1 MINESKIDLGDK
13 LFLFFQFP
21 YDYSGGLPVSLME
34 GVDLISRPYPEERA
48 ELRYVLPQLNLVG
61 VGVPHACIR
70 ISSMHTERDCLF
82 WTIIFALQLVKPLH
96 IGVSGW
102 LTDKV
107 SALLTIITVF
117 RNNKDLDN
125 YCLADLEEAMRLV
138 AKIGGIKRCNRNNGI
153 LTGLNILMSVTNGQ
167 STSFFML
174 YNALF
179 SALEALYETGRG
191 SDKARRL
198 RERITSYLS
207 ENFEWIEQEYKS
219 GRNPSS
225 HGVSDFWTDK
235 QGNLSF
241 SVTDEQYKK
250 LCELHKIACETI
262 LRYLE
267 TEILPYNNSSSMCLK
282 PSKGP
287 IVTTGQIPLI
297 TSSERPSSP
306 IK

>member
-1 MINESKIDLGDK
+1 MINESKIDMGDK
-13 LFLFFQFP
+13 LFLFFKFP

-34 GVDLISRPYPEERA
+34 GVDLISRPSPEERA
-48 ELRYVLPQLNLVG
+48 ELRYVLPQLNLRVG
-61 VGVPHACIR
+61 APRACIR
-70 ISSMHTERDCLF
+70 ISSMHAERERLF

-102 LTDKV
+102 LTDKAC
-107 SALLTIITVF
+107 ALLTRITVF
-117 RNNKDLDN
+117 RNDKFLDD
-125 YCLADLEEAMRLV
+125 YCLADLEEAMRFV
-138 AKIGGIKRCNRNNGI
+138 AKIRSIKRLNKNNGI
-153 LTGLNILMSVTNGQ
+153 LTGLNMLMSVTNGQ

-179 SALEALYETGRG
+179 SSLEALYETGRG

-225 HGVSDFWTDK
+225 HGVSDFWADK

-250 LCELHKIACETI
+250 LCELYEIACKTI

-267 TEILPYNNSSSMCLK
+267 TGILPYNNPSSM
-282 PSKGP
+282 
-287 IVTTGQIPLI
+287 
-297 TSSERPSSP
+297 RPKE
-306 IK
+306 IATQQ